1 MDLKAAKGKAAAKG
15 LSSKDEARLTPSTL
29 DEDWTHTG
37 YEVVE
42 LARGVSSGSRASSGT
57 TSSSGCEA
65 AAELIREFTERL
77 GLALKPGKTLQTA
90 RKDQQLQPK
99 TRPGQWIREEAE
111 PLPHARCGT
120 RNPVAASGRMA
131 GEQPTPDPPHS
142 SSAPRAER
150 APHHR
155 AWGSEGAV
163 GGGAG
168 DSTPGQASTHVPSW
182 WTSLS
187 IAKLI
192 VTDILSIRA
201 PNGPWEVPTELKRAG
216 QLACMYVGW
225 MGIEFGR
232 YVPR

>member
-1 MDLKAAKGKAAAKG
+1 MAGRVGTVNASDMENDFNDFAMMENSPPPSGSTSALGVGQGKQEGTVDLKAAKGEAAARG
-15 LSSKDEARLTPSTL
+15 LSSKEGVRLTPSTL
-29 DEDWTHTG
+29 DEDWTRTG
-37 YEVVE
+37 YDVVE
-42 LARGVSSGSRASSGT
+42 LARGESSGSRASSGT

-77 GLALKPGKTLQTA
+77 KSTLRPGKTLQTA
-90 RKDQQLQPK
+90 RKDQQLQPMI
-99 TRPGQWIREEAE
+99 RQGQWLREEAE
-111 PLPHARCGT
+111 PFPHARCGT

-168 DSTPGQASTHVPSW
+168 DMYG
-182 WTSLS
+182 
-187 IAKLI
+187 KM
-192 VTDILSIRA
+192 
-201 PNGPWEVPTELKRAG
+201 LKK
-216 QLACMYVGW
+216 
-225 MGIEFGR
+225 
-232 YVPR
+232 

>member
-1 MDLKAAKGKAAAKG
+1 MAGRVGTVNASDMENDFNDFVMMENSPPPSGPTPAHGVGQGMQEGTVDLKAAKGKAAAKG

-90 RKDQQLQPK
+90 RKDQQPQPM
-99 TRPGQWIREEAE
+99 TRQGQWIREEAE
-111 PLPHARCGT
+111 PFPHARCGT
-120 RNPVAASGRMA
+120 RNPVAAGGRMA
-131 GEQPTPDPPHS
+131 GEQPTPDPSHD
-142 SSAPRAER
+142 SADPRAERR

-155 AWGSEGAV
+155 AWGSGGAM
-163 GGGAG
+163 GGGGG
-168 DSTPGQASTHVPSW
+168 DN
-182 WTSLS
+182 
-187 IAKLI
+187 K
-192 VTDILSIRA
+192 
-201 PNGPWEVPTELKRAG
+201 
-216 QLACMYVGW
+216 
-225 MGIEFGR
+225 
-232 YVPR
+232 